1 MLFRSE
7 NGYFEFARRIYPQ
20 KLEDLG
26 YSKAQSMDWAQM
38 KEIIMKERPYY
49 FNYTY
54 GYFGADIEEDF
65 YKGIAQNRLKG
76 PCVYIL
82 EDYLRFLNEICK

>member
-1 MLFRSE
+1 
-7 NGYFEFARRIYPQ
+7 
-20 KLEDLG
+20 
-26 YSKAQSMDWAQM
+26 
-38 KEIIMKERPYY
+38 MKERPYY

-76 PCVYIL
+76 PGVYIL